1 VPRFIVLSR
10 FTADGRRNVSETF
23 ELRDLRADVEA
34 VHGTI
39 VEQYFLFG
47 EFDVF
52 TVIDVND
59 TELAHLLT
67 LGRRAERVL
76 LPAIDLA
83 LFKKMLTRSTE
94 TTGPH
99 RWQVSWPARTARVAL
114 RPAVY
119 QRPIAR
125 WCRPFTVRGREH
137 FSGLRGPAI
146 FIGNHASYLDG
157 PAIVCA
163 LPRAYQR
170 RVAVG
175 AAADRFYVKGRREL
189 SKQGWWQSLA
199 YNMFPISRGGGGAAL
214 DHARWLLDR
223 GWSLVIFPEGKRS
236 SNGAL
241 ARFRVGPA
249 LLAIEKGVPVVPLF
263 VEGSGAIRPK
273 GSTSNREGPVTTV
286 VGAPIAFAPGTDPA
300 EATHT
305 LQKAMEQLRAGVHQ
319 HTRAASLS
327 SPAFATT

>member
-1 VPRFIVLSR
+1 LIVLSR
-10 FTADGRRNVSETF
+10 FTAEGRRNLAQTG
-23 ELRDLRADVEA
+23 ELGDLRADVEA

-39 VEQYFLFG
+39 VEQHFLLG
-47 EFDVF
+47 EYDVF

-67 LGRRAERVL
+67 LGRRADRVV
-76 LPAIDLA
+76 LPAIDIS
-83 LFKKMLTRSTE
+83 LFKKLLTRSAE

-99 RWQVSWPARTARVAL
+99 EWQISWPARTARRVL
-114 RPAVY
+114 RPAVFSG
-119 QRPIAR
+119 PVAK
-125 WCRPFTVRGREH
+125 WCRPYTVVGKENLKE
-137 FSGLRGPAI
+137 LRGPAI

-157 PAIVCA
+157 PALVRA

-170 RVAVG
+170 RVALG

-189 SKQGWWQSLA
+189 RKQGWWQSLA
-199 YNMFPISRGGGGAAL
+199 YNMFPIGRGGGSAAL

-273 GSTSNREGPVTTV
+273 GSTENRPGPVTAV
-286 VGAPIAFAPGTDPA
+286 VGHPVVFAPGSDPGQ
-300 EATHT
+300 ATHT
-305 LQKAMEQLRAGVHQ
+305 LQKAMEEVRSQVHHKTSVGPLPAPALARA
-319 HTRAASLS
+319 
-327 SPAFATT
+327 

>member
-10 FTADGRRNVSETF
+10 FTPEGRRNVSETF

-67 LGRRAERVL
+67 LGSRAERVL
-76 LPAIDLA
+76 LPAIDLT
-83 LFKKMLTRSTE
+83 LFKRLLTRSTE

-99 RWQVSWPARTARVAL
+99 RWQVSWPARAARTVL
-114 RPAVY
+114 RPTVY
-119 QRPIAR
+119 TRPVAR
-125 WCRPFTVRGREH
+125 WCRPFTVLGAENFER
-137 FSGLRGPAI
+137 LRGPAI

-157 PAIVCA
+157 PAIISA
-163 LPRAYQR
+163 LPRTFQR

-189 SKQGWWQSLA
+189 TKQGWWQSLA
-199 YNMFPISRGGGGAAL
+199 YNMFPISRGGGKAAL

-223 GWSLVIFPEGKRS
+223 GWSLLIFPEGKRS
-236 SNGAL
+236 SNGSL
-241 ARFRVGPA
+241 ARFRVGPS
-249 LLAIEKGVPVVPLF
+249 LLAIEKHVPVVPLY

-273 GSTSNREGPVTTV
+273 GSTTNRQGPVTTV
-286 VGAPIAFAPGTDPA
+286 VGVPIEFAPGTDPS
-300 EATHT
+300 EATHS
-305 LQKAMEQLRAGVHQ
+305 LQKAMEELRASVHE
-319 HTRAASLS
+319 RARMTVSV
-327 SPAFATT
+327 

>member
-10 FTADGRRNVSETF
+10 FTPEGRRNVSETF
-23 ELRDLRADVEA
+23 QLRDLRADVEA
-34 VHGTI
+34 VHGRI
-39 VEQYFLFG
+39 VEQHFLFG
-47 EFDVF
+47 EYDVF
-52 TVIDVND
+52 TIIDVND

-67 LGRRAERVL
+67 LGHRAERML
-76 LPAIDLA
+76 LPAIDLT
-83 LFKKMLTRSTE
+83 LFKRLLTRSTE

-99 RWQVSWPARTARVAL
+99 RWQVSWPARAARSVL

-119 QRPIAR
+119 TRPVAR
-125 WCRPFTVRGREH
+125 WCRPFTVVGKENFER
-137 FSGLRGPAI
+137 LQGPAI

-157 PAIVCA
+157 PAINRS
-163 LPRAYQR
+163 LPRAYRR

-189 SKQGWWQSLA
+189 TKQGWWQSLA
-199 YNMFPISRGGGGAAL
+199 YNMFPISRGGGAAAL

-249 LLAIEKGVPVVPLF
+249 LLAIEKSVPVVPLY

-273 GSTSNREGPVTTV
+273 GSTTNQPGPVTTL
-286 VGAPIAFAPGTDPA
+286 VGEPIAFAPDTDPS
-300 EATHT
+300 EATHA
-305 LQKAMEQLRAGVHQ
+305 LQRAMEDLRLRVHQ
-319 HTRAASLS
+319 RTRAMPLAPSALVK
-327 SPAFATT
+327 A

>member
-10 FTADGRRNVSETF
+10 FTPEGRRDVSETF

-47 EFDVF
+47 EYDVF

-76 LPAIDLA
+76 LPAIDIA
-83 LFKKMLTRSTE
+83 LFKRLLTRSAE

-99 RWQVSWPARTARVAL
+99 RWQVSWPARTARRVL

-119 QRPIAR
+119 TRPVAR
-125 WCRPFTVRGREH
+125 WCRPFSVVGKENIER
-137 FSGLRGPAI
+137 LRGPAI

-157 PAIVCA
+157 PAIICA
-163 LPRAYQR
+163 LPRAFQR

-199 YNMFPISRGGGGAAL
+199 YNMFPIGRGGGSAAL

-236 SNGAL
+236 SNGSL
-241 ARFRVGPA
+241 ARFRVGPS
-249 LLAIEKGVPVVPLF
+249 LLAIEKHVPVVPLY

-273 GSTSNREGPVTTV
+273 GSTTNRPGPVTTV
-286 VGAPIAFAPGTDPA
+286 VGTPIEFTPGTDPS
-300 EATHT
+300 EATRA
-305 LQKAMEQLRAGVHQ
+305 LQKAMEELRVRVHQ
-319 HTRAASLS
+319 RTRATPV
-327 SPAFATT
+327 PANA

>member
-10 FTADGRRNVSETF
+10 FTPEGRRKVSETF

-34 VHGTI
+34 LHGTI

-47 EFDVF
+47 EYDVF
-52 TVIDVND
+52 TVVDVND

-67 LGRRAERVL
+67 LGHRADRVL
-76 LPAIDLA
+76 LPAIDLT
-83 LFKKMLTRSTE
+83 LYKKLLTRSTE

-99 RWQVSWPARTARVAL
+99 RWQVGWPARTARRVL
-114 RPAVY
+114 RPVVY
-119 QRPIAR
+119 TGPVAR
-125 WCRPFTVRGREH
+125 WCRPFTVVGKENFEH
-137 FSGLRGPAI
+137 LRGPAI

-157 PAIVCA
+157 PAIISA

-175 AAADRFYVKGRREL
+175 AAADRFYVKGRREW

-241 ARFRVGPA
+241 ARFRVGPS
-249 LLAIEKGVPVVPLF
+249 LLAIEKSVPVVPLY

-273 GSTSNREGPVTTV
+273 GSTTNRPGPVTAV
-286 VGAPIAFAPGTDPA
+286 VGEPVVFAPGADPA

-305 LQKAMEQLRAGVHQ
+305 LHKAMEELRARVHQ
-319 HTRAASLS
+319 RTHAPPR
-327 SPAFATT
+327 PAFASA

>member
-10 FTADGRRNVSETF
+10 FTPEGRRNVSETF

-47 EFDVF
+47 EYDVF
-52 TVIDVND
+52 TVIDIDD

-67 LGRRAERVL
+67 LGSRAERVL
-76 LPAIDLA
+76 LPAIDLS
-83 LFKKMLTRSTE
+83 LFKKLLARSTE

-99 RWQVSWPARTARVAL
+99 RWQVSWPARAARTVL

-119 QRPIAR
+119 TRPIAR
-125 WCRPFTVRGREH
+125 WCRPFTVLGKENFER
-137 FSGLRGPAI
+137 LRGPAI

-157 PAIVCA
+157 PAIICA
-163 LPRAYQR
+163 LPRALQR

-189 SKQGWWQSLA
+189 SKQGWWHSLA

-236 SNGAL
+236 SNGSL
-241 ARFRVGPA
+241 ARFRVGPS
-249 LLAIEKGVPVVPLF
+249 LLAIEKHVPVVPLF

-273 GSTSNREGPVTTV
+273 GSTTNRQGPVTTV
-286 VGAPIAFAPGTDPA
+286 VGAPIEFAAGTDPSA
-300 EATHT
+300 ATHS
-305 LQKAMEQLRAGVHQ
+305 LQRAMEDLRVSVHQ
-319 HTRAASLS
+319 RTRATSAR
-327 SPAFATT
+327 ARA